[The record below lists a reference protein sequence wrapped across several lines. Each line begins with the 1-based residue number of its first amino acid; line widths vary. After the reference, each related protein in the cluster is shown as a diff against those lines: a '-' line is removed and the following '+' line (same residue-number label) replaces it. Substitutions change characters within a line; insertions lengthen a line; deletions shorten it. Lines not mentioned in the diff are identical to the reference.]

1 MLNQIK
7 LGEIREV
14 ICNKRWVP
22 RGPRRVKP
30 GEKLYDIIMEARS
43 KGYVDCQGIEA
54 CKQVA

>member
-1 MLNQIK
+1 
-7 LGEIREV
+7 
-14 ICNKRWVP
+14 VP